1 MYNSFLPKKLNIKK
15 VALCIGI
22 VLIIVLAILVGR
34 KLGIANFSYQF
45 TQAIQKQ
52 ANQLEEEKQIAKE
65 EEQKRIKEEKR
76 KQMLTQEQI
85 ANVEEIYHSEQ
96 KRVFLTFDDGPSQS
110 VTPFILD
117 LLKKENIKATFF
129 VLGSRVEKAPE
140 LVKREYEEGHYI
152 ANHGYSH
159 VYSAIY
165 ASPQAVLDEYTKT
178 NEMIKN
184 AIGNSEYNSKVFRFP
199 GGSSGG
205 YYDTIKVQA
214 KELLKQN
221 GIAHLDWNAL
231 SQDAAGAKTKEE
243 LIQNTIQTIGSKNS
257 VVILMHDAADKILT
271 YEVLPTII
279 QYLRENG
286 YTFMN
291 LYDIL

>member
-15 VALCIGI
+15 VALCVG
-22 VLIIVLAILVGR
+22 LILMIILAILVGR
-34 KLGIANFSYQF
+34 KLGITNFSYQY

-52 ANQLEEEKQIAKE
+52 ANQLEEERQIAKE
-65 EEQKRIKEEKR
+65 EQERIEEEKR

-85 ANVEEIYHSEQ
+85 ANVEGIYSSEQ
-96 KRVFLTFDDGPSQS
+96 KRVFLTFDDGPSQA

-129 VLGSRVEKAPE
+129 VLGSRVEKSPE
-140 LVKREYEEGHYI
+140 LVKRAYEEGHYI

-159 VYSAIY
+159 VYNAIY

-178 NEMIKN
+178 NEIIKN
-184 AIGNSEYNSKVFRFP
+184 AIGNSEYNSQVFRFP

-214 KELLKQN
+214 KELLKQK
-221 GIAHLDWNAL
+221 GIAYLDWNAL

-243 LIQNTIQTIGSKNS
+243 LIQNTIQTIGNKNS

-279 QYLRENG
+279 QYLREKG
-286 YTFMN
+286 YIFMN

>member
-1 MYNSFLPKKLNIKK
+1 MYNSYLPKKLNVKK
-15 VALCIGI
+15 VAICIGI
-22 VLIIVLAILVGR
+22 VLIMILVILIG
-34 KLGIANFSYQF
+34 KKQGINQSSYQYV
-45 TQAIQKQ
+45 QAIQEQ
-52 ANQLEEEKQIAKE
+52 ANVLEKEKQIAKE
-65 EEQKRIKEEKR
+65 EEQKRIEEEKK

-85 ANVEEIYHSEQ
+85 ASIEGIYRAEQ

-129 VLGSRVEKAPE
+129 VLGNRAEKQPE
-140 LVKREYEEGHYI
+140 IVKREYEEGHYV

-159 VYSAIY
+159 VYSSIY
-165 ASPQAVLDEYTKT
+165 SSPQAVLDEYTKT
-178 NEMIKN
+178 NEIIKN

-205 YYDTIKVQA
+205 YYDAIKTQA